1 MVRPSIFKSTI
12 GLKFITITGY
22 FLGSRAS
29 KGEASKMR
37 SFVTKMMMMMRLS
50 PNEEGVILGLI

>member
-37 SFVTKMMMMMRLS
+37 SFVTKMMMRLS